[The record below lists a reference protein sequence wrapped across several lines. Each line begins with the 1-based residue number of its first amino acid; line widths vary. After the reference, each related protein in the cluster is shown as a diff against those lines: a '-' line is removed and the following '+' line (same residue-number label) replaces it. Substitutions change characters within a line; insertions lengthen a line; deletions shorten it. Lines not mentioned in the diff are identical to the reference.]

1 MQESLHNI
9 QKNKGDRK
17 IRRRFR
23 GIMESKTGKAVGYTS
38 LVAPVIGFIINDL
51 RKPNSIVRQL
61 IGKIAKKLLESRYRK
76 VEVIDITD
84 KVEISNDTNNK
95 KLIDS

>member
-76 VEVIDITD
+76 VEVIDIND
-84 KVEISNDTNNK
+84 KVDISNDTNNK

>member
-1 MQESLHNI
+1 MQESLNNI

-23 GIMESKTGKAVGYTS
+23 GIMESITGKAVGYTS

-61 IGKIAKKLLESRYRK
+61 IGKVAKKLLESRYRK